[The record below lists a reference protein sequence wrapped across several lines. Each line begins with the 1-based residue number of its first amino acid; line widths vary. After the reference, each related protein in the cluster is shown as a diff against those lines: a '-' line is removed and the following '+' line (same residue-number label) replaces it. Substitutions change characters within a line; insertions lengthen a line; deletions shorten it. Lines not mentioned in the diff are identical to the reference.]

1 MDLEE
6 ALRCLA
12 EADAGPGDGRYAAIS
27 YSPDGTLSG
36 ETTSIHAAFD
46 LVAEHL
52 ITFAGGEDPA
62 ELVARL
68 ADFDDGLVDRLR
80 VMGIPSPA
88 RQLVA
93 AVLMDAAGPMR
104 IVTDEH
110 WRDYYLGEGPL
121 AYPGA
126 RFVLLASAEP
136 PNQEFATGILELQP
150 TGRSNGPTTAVN
162 ELDERGMSPLHVAVA
177 HLDRPAVLALLAAGA
192 DVGLQ
197 AEFGNAP
204 QFAALES
211 GEVGPYAARID
222 DGVHM
227 EIIKA
232 LIDAGADVNFANRSG
247 ATLLDLA
254 VATVP
259 YPTEIVD
266 FLLSHGAR
274 SGHLRGRQLPELT
287 RSLPYPDPGDLQFRL
302 NQIRLL
308 LRTGVDPNAP
318 LDGETALGA
327 LFLWGYHERDV
338 PGEYVLAL
346 VDLLVTHGASAALP
360 DKDGRTVLDRAV
372 MWFEHGL
379 THYGP
384 IVDRLRAGQTSE
396 A

>member
-1 MDLEE
+1 MDLEG

-12 EADAGPGDGRYAAIS
+12 EADAGPGDGRYAAVS
-27 YSPDGTLSG
+27 YGPEGTLSG

-52 ITFAGGEDPA
+52 IEFAGDEDPA
-62 ELVARL
+62 ELVAML
-68 ADFDDGLVDRLR
+68 ADFDNGLVDQLR
-80 VMGIPSPA
+80 GMGITSPA

-93 AVLMDAAGPMR
+93 ASLMDAAGPMR

-110 WRDYYLGEGPL
+110 WRDAYLGEAPL

-136 PNQEFATGILELQP
+136 PNQEFAVGILELQP
-150 TGRSNGPTTAVN
+150 TAVDG
-162 ELDERGMSPLHVAVA
+162 LDERGMSPLHVAVA

-211 GEVGPYAARID
+211 GEVGSYAARID
-222 DGVHM
+222 DGVHR
-227 EIIKA
+227 EIVKT

-274 SGHLRGRQLPELT
+274 SGQLRGSQLPELT
-287 RSLPYPDPGDLQFRL
+287 RSLPYPDPDDLQFRL

-308 LRTGVDPNAP
+308 LRTGVDPNSP

-327 LFLWGYHERDV
+327 LFHWGYHERELS
-338 PGEYVLAL
+338 GEYVLAL
-346 VDLLVTHGASAALP
+346 VDLLVTHGAAVDLP
-360 DKDGRTVLDRAV
+360 DRDGRTALDRAV
-372 MWFEHGL
+372 MWFENGL

-384 IVDRLRAGQTSE
+384 VVDRLRTVQPGWPE